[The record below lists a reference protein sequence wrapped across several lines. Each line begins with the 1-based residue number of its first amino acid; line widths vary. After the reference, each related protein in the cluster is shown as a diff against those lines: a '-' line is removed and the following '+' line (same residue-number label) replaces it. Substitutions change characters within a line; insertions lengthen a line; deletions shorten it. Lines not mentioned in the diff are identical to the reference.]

1 VITFADLLVYGGCFW
16 VFPPSSAMANPPDQ
30 QNILQEIAKAFAQ
43 DTGQQ
48 INASAAPASE
58 CAHSFPL
65 FRLQQFFVFILTSYP
80 CKSVHISMLVTIR
93 DHYKIGSVA
102 LLASDVF
109 FGVAVQSRILA
120 IETIEDFNTV
130 LETYSTNLVR
140 ISAISIPPFVRAD
153 FVCFREAC
161 Y

>member
-1 VITFADLLVYGGCFW
+1 LHCGLGKTNKLDEIGSSRLKPFLPHLMVFLDAFPLTFTTVILSSAETAFYPVVITFADLLVYGGCFW

-80 CKSVHISMLVTIR
+80 CKSVHISM
-93 DHYKIGSVA
+93 
-102 LLASDVF
+102 
-109 FGVAVQSRILA
+109 FGHNQRSLQNW
-120 IETIEDFNTV
+120 FCC
-130 LETYSTNLVR
+130 
-140 ISAISIPPFVRAD
+140 SAGV
-153 FVCFREAC
+153 
-161 Y
+161 